1 MSLAERTKILSFSQ
15 ANYKWARLYHS
26 KTSLGFCQ
34 EYSICTE
41 VSLQFFPPL
50 HQTILLI
57 IIFPLGMSLL
67 VRPIFSY
74 YNGYTGKGETETKE
88 EKEPEAKELLEPKI
102 VGTHTHIP

>member
-15 ANYKWARLYHS
+15 ANFKWARLYHS

-41 VSLQFFPPL
+41 VSLNFLPSTASDYF
-50 HQTILLI
+50 INNYFSI
-57 IIFPLGMSLL
+57 GVSLL
-67 VRPIFSY
+67 VRPVFSY
-74 YNGYTGKGETETKE
+74 YNGYTGIGETETKE

-102 VGTHTHIP
+102 VSTHTHIP